1 MTRAKAKELNAN
13 GRLIV
18 FEGADEVGKTSL
30 SKKLADKLRMFDED
44 VVEFAFP
51 GNAPGTLGAHIYELH
66 HRPSKHLVPQLS
78 PDSLQ
83 VLHLAAHLDAIE
95 RQIIPALMA
104 NKTVI
109 LDRFWWST
117 HAYGLASGVKP
128 AMMQKIIELEKLKW
142 GGFTPTIVFYIKRSH
157 PLVPLSDMKYW
168 HQVVSE
174 YDKLL
179 IQEKERTP
187 TFSVNNDHDIEGALK
202 NIWAQIGT
210 VKESS
215 IQQGVKKASS
225 HSLSQPKRL
234 NIHVSLSPAKPS
246 VVYDTYWRFAAERQ
260 QVFYRKLSSPFG
272 PWTSDPILCEH
283 KFTNAYRASDR
294 VSQFLIKNVQN
305 EGDQT
310 PEELFFRTILFK
322 TFNRIPTW
330 ELLKRKIGDIK
341 YSTYNFESYDR
352 VLSQAIANSPPIYSA
367 AYIMTSGR
375 TAFGE
380 ARKHRNHLKLIE
392 RMMAD
397 EVPRRITDG
406 RSMSELFELLVSYPT
421 LGDFLAYQYA
431 TDLNYSRLTNYSE
444 MEFVVPGPGARDGLR
459 KCFIDFGGLNEADM
473 IRFVT
478 ERQEIEFERLGI
490 NFSSL
495 WGRPLQL
502 IDCQNLFCEVDK
514 YARLKHPEIKGISG
528 RTRIKQK
535 YRPNDQ
541 PINYFYPPKWGIND
555 KIAEGVSYV

>member
-1 MTRAKAKELNAN
+1 MTIAQTKELQPN

-30 SKKLADKLRMFDED
+30 SRMLAGKLQMLGEE

-95 RQIIPALMA
+95 RQIIPALIA
-104 NKTVI
+104 CKTVI

-117 HAYGLASGVKP
+117 HAYGLASGVNP
-128 AMMQKIIELEKLKW
+128 NIMQKIIELEQLKW
-142 GGFTPTIVFYIKRSH
+142 GAFKPTMLFYIERH
-157 PLVPLSDMKYW
+157 QPLIPLSDMEYW
-168 HQVVSE
+168 NRVVSE
-174 YDKLL
+174 YERLL
-179 IQEKERTP
+179 IDEKERTP
-187 TFSVNNDHDIEGALK
+187 IAIINNDHEIEIALNTILK
-202 NIWAQIGT
+202 NISFHDHSEIKQRTKRTSSPAL
-210 VKESS
+210 VK
-215 IQQGVKKASS
+215 
-225 HSLSQPKRL
+225 PNRL
-234 NIHVSLSPAKPS
+234 NVHTKLSPAKPT

-260 QVFYRKLSSPFG
+260 RVFYRKLLSPSG

-294 VSQFLIKNVQN
+294 VSQFLIKNVQYD
-305 EGDQT
+305 GDQT
-310 PEELFFRTILFK
+310 PEELFFRTIIFK

-330 ELLKRKIGDIK
+330 ELLKKKIGDIT
-341 YSTYNFESYDR
+341 YSTYDFETYDR
-352 VLSQAIANSPPIYSA
+352 ILSDAILNSPPIYSA

-375 TAFGE
+375 SAFGE
-380 ARKHRNHLKLIE
+380 VRKHRNHLKLIE

-397 EVPRRITDG
+397 EVPQRIRDG
-406 RSMSELFELLVSYPT
+406 RSMADLFELLVSYPT

-431 TDLNYSRLTNYSE
+431 TDLNYSNLTDYSE

-459 KCFIDFGGLNEADM
+459 KCFTDFGGLNEADI
-473 IRFVT
+473 IRLVT
-478 ERQEIEFERLGI
+478 DRQEMEFERLEI
-490 NFSSL
+490 TFPSL

-535 YRPNDQ
+535 FRPNEQ
-541 PINYFYPPKWGIND
+541 PINYFYPPKWGINS
-555 KIAEGVSYV
+555 KISENVSYV